1 MLTKPVRSYFFA
13 FTLSILV
20 APASFA
26 AWTLDNDQSSLSFI
40 SIKATDIGE
49 VHTFTHLDGGITDS
63 GEVAI
68 TINLASVETFIPIRN
83 ERMQE
88 MLFETKLFPS
98 ATINASLEDSAL
110 NALAPGMLMPLDI
123 NASLRIKDRSIAL
136 TLKVMAARLSSD
148 KVIVTSRQPVL
159 LTAASVGLTEG
170 VEKLRAVANLPNISQ
185 VVPVSFVLTF
195 KQDAPG

>member
-1 MLTKPVRSYFFA
+1 MITKAVRSYFLA
-13 FTLSILV
+13 FTLSVLV
-20 APASFA
+20 APACLA
-26 AWTLDNDQSSLSFI
+26 GWTLDNEQSSLSFI

-63 GEVAI
+63 GEVTI

-88 MLFETKLFPS
+88 MLFETGLFPT
-98 ATINASLEDSAL
+98 ATINANLDDSAL
-110 NALAPGMLMPLDI
+110 NALTPGMLTPLDI
-123 NASLRIKDRSIAL
+123 NASLRIKDRPIAL
-136 TLKVMAARLSSD
+136 TLKVMAARLSAD

-170 VEKLRAVANLPNISQ
+170 VEKLRAVANLPSISQ

-195 KQDAPG
+195 KQDTPG